1 MKKIFLLCLIGAL
14 ALIFPQPNYARSKSH
29 SGGKSRTEA
38 NKIAL
43 EGADALKAK
52 NFDKAVELFRKA
64 AEMDHKYAPNLSA
77 ALQQRAFAYVGE
89 HKYKQAIDDYSAA
102 LDVTPGQSSIY
113 EGRAYAE
120 MMLED
125 YDSALKDYTKLIKL
139 EPKKV
144 GYYLRRS
151 YIYEVQKDIPKAMAD
166 CNKVLQLDPNNAEAK
181 DRQQRLLLAKA
192 VKAANQL
199 PTAPLT
205 PPPTTPTPHK
215 KKK

>member
-1 MKKIFLLCLIGAL
+1 MKRTFLLCLIGAF
-14 ALIFPQPNYARSKSH
+14 ALTFPQSNYAKSH
-29 SGGKSRTEA
+29 SKGKARTEA
-38 NKIAL
+38 NKTAL
-43 EGADALKAK
+43 EGADALKSK

-64 AEMDHKYAPNLSA
+64 TEMDHKYAPNLSV
-77 ALQQRAFAYVGE
+77 ALQQRAFASSSE
-89 HKYKQAIDDYSAA
+89 HKYKQAIEDYSSA
-102 LDVTPGQSSIY
+102 LDVTPGNSSIY

-120 MMLED
+120 MMMED

-139 EPKKV
+139 KPNEV
-144 GYYLRRS
+144 GHYLRRS
-151 YIYEVQKDIPKAMAD
+151 YIYEVKKDIPKAMAD
-166 CNKVLQLDPNNAEAK
+166 CTKVLKLDPNNAEAK
-181 DRQQRLLLAKA
+181 ARQQRLLLAKA